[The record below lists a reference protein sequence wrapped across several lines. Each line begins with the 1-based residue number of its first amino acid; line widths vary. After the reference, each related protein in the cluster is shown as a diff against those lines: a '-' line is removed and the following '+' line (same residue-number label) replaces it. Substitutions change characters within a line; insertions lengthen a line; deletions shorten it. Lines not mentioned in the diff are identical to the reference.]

1 MLEELFA
8 WHTPNGGFR
17 NRIEAA
23 RFKAMGVVPG
33 VPDVLLLHEGRL
45 RGLELKRKGGRL
57 TPTQVA
63 CHAAM
68 RRAGAEIAVAYDVDE
83 ALAQLQQWGVLR

>member
-1 MLEELFA
+1 MV
-8 WHTPNGGFR
+8 GFVIGSR
-17 NRIEAA
+17 L

-68 RRAGAEIAVAYDVDE
+68 RRAGAEIAAAYDVDE
-83 ALAQLQQWGVLR
+83 ALAQPRS